1 MDYWWK
7 LSQIRGRIL
16 LGNSATTKGNIM
28 YKIEINIAEWDFGND
43 SVTIETDDFEKIAII
58 QEFIEFQQLH
68 GWAVDYDV
76 TDEYLYNQ
84 CDEEEEEEVS
94 EDEVD
99 EDETYEDEESEEFE
113 IGEIVEDEDG
123 LVWVRVS

>member
-1 MDYWWK
+1 
-7 LSQIRGRIL
+7 
-16 LGNSATTKGNIM
+16 M

>member
-1 MDYWWK
+1 
-7 LSQIRGRIL
+7 
-16 LGNSATTKGNIM
+16 M
-28 YKIEINIAEWDFGND
+28 YKIEINIAEWEFGDD
-43 SVTIETDDFEKIAII
+43 SVTIETDDFDKIAII

-76 TDEYLYNQ
+76 TDEYEYNQ
-84 CDEEEEEEVS
+84 CDEEVS

-99 EDETYEDEESEEFE
+99 EDETYEDE
-113 IGEIVEDEDG
+113 DG

>member
-1 MDYWWK
+1 MDYGWK
-7 LSQIRGRIL
+7 LSQIRDRIL
-16 LGNSATTKGNIM
+16 LGNSAITKGNIM

-68 GWAVDYDV
+68 GWCVDYDV
-76 TDEYLYNQ
+76 TEEYEYNQ
-84 CDEEEEEEVS
+84 CDEEVS

>member
-1 MDYWWK
+1 
-7 LSQIRGRIL
+7 
-16 LGNSATTKGNIM
+16 M
-28 YKIEINIAEWDFGND
+28 YKIEINIAEWDFGDD
-43 SVTIETDDFEKIAII
+43 SVVVETDDFEKIAII

-84 CDEEEEEEVS
+84 CDEEEEEVS
-94 EDEVD
+94 EDE

>member
-1 MDYWWK
+1 
-7 LSQIRGRIL
+7 
-16 LGNSATTKGNIM
+16 M
-28 YKIEINIAEWDFGND
+28 YKIEINIAEWDFGDD
-43 SVTIETDDFEKIAII
+43 SVVVETDDFEKIAII

>member
-1 MDYWWK
+1 MNYGWK
-7 LSQIRGRIL
+7 LSQIRDRIL
-16 LGNSATTKGNIM
+16 LGNSAITKGNIM
-28 YKIEINIAEWDFGND
+28 YKIEINIAEWEFGDD

-68 GWAVDYDV
+68 DWCVDYDV
-76 TDEYLYNQ
+76 TEEYEYNQ
-84 CDEEEEEEVS
+84 CDEEVS

-99 EDETYEDEESEEFE
+99 EDETYEDEESEEYE

-123 LVWVRVS
+123 VTWVRVA

>member
-1 MDYWWK
+1 
-7 LSQIRGRIL
+7 
-16 LGNSATTKGNIM
+16 M
-28 YKIEINIAEWDFGND
+28 YKIEINIAEWDFGDD

-94 EDEVD
+94 EDEEY
-99 EDETYEDEESEEFE
+99 EDESDEYEESEEFE

>member
-1 MDYWWK
+1 
-7 LSQIRGRIL
+7 
-16 LGNSATTKGNIM
+16 M
-28 YKIEINIAEWDFGND
+28 YKIEINIAEWDFGDD
-43 SVTIETDDFEKIAII
+43 SVVVQTDDFEKIAII

-84 CDEEEEEEVS
+84 CDEEEEEEEVS
-94 EDEVD
+94 EDE

>member
-1 MDYWWK
+1 
-7 LSQIRGRIL
+7 
-16 LGNSATTKGNIM
+16 M

-84 CDEEEEEEVS
+84 CDEEEEEEEEVS
-94 EDEVD
+94 EDEEY

>member
-1 MDYWWK
+1 MDYGRK

-16 LGNSATTKGNIM
+16 LGNSAITKGNIM
-28 YKIEINIAEWDFGND
+28 YKIEINIAEWDFGDD
-43 SVTIETDDFEKIAII
+43 SVTIETNDFEKIAII

-68 GWAVDYDV
+68 GWCVDYDV
-76 TDEYLYNQ
+76 TDEYEYNQ
-84 CDEEEEEEVS
+84 CDEEVS

-99 EDETYEDEESEEFE
+99 EDETYEDEESEEYE

-123 LVWVRVS
+123 ATWVRVA